1 VNKCSKKNTKNF
13 ASQNKKQVGDT
24 MESLTKTEER
34 LLEVMLNPNNVGKS
48 ISELCQLAG
57 ISRVWYYKLMEKE
70 SFKRHLTKTA
80 NELIKDKLL
89 PVVNATLKYALQ
101 EKGHQDR
108 KLILTMAN
116 MYRDKS
122 ENININTEFD
132 SFSDED
138 IKKELAQI
146 SELLN
151 HKE

>member
-1 VNKCSKKNTKNF
+1 
-13 ASQNKKQVGDT
+13 
-24 MESLTKTEER
+24 METLSRAEEK

-48 ISELCQLAG
+48 VTELCQAAG
-57 ISRVWYYKLMEKE
+57 ISRVWYYKIMEKE

-89 PVVNATLKYALQ
+89 PVVNATLKYAMQ

-122 ENININTEFD
+122 ENVNINSELTGL
-132 SFSDED
+132 SDED
-138 IKKELAQI
+138 IRKELEQI
-146 SELLN
+146 SKLLN

>member
-1 VNKCSKKNTKNF
+1 
-13 ASQNKKQVGDT
+13 
-24 MESLTKTEER
+24 
-34 LLEVMLNPNNVGKS
+34 
-48 ISELCQLAG
+48 
-57 ISRVWYYKLMEKE
+57 MEKE